1 MNELYSVKWIICVAS
16 ASFEFRIFST
26 ILTFFFGIEWNLI
39 SIRHPNRIRTLIC
52 AIIKHEYILHNA
64 HKQRN
69 MIRIRQIIPNSK
81 KWKRFFF
88 LHCAQILTEATSAM
102 TFSSHKEPRLTLE
115 RNSKSSGF
123 RWEFTDMSE
132 LPSKASQENHNKW
145 RVMKTKQIWMRI
157 A

>member
-88 LHCAQILTEATSAM
+88 LHCAQILTEVTSAM
-102 TFSSHKEPRLTLE
+102 TFSSHKEPRLTLDRFALWIKKKTDWE
-115 RNSKSSGF
+115 YGWF
-123 RWEFTDMSE
+123 RAYFSNGT
-132 LPSKASQENHNKW
+132 KII
-145 RVMKTKQIWMRI
+145 RVSVRVQWYVWTTF
-157 A
+157 